1 MDEIE
6 PLWSVD
12 NVAEFLDVP
21 KMTVYHWRTT
31 GYGPKGIKVGRYIRY
46 RPADV
51 RSWVENELSKEK

>member
-1 MDEIE
+1 MNEIE
-6 PLWSVD
+6 PLLGVE

-21 KMTVYHWRTT
+21 KMTVYHWRAT